1 MKRLLLVLF
10 LVVGAANIASAQG
23 GKEKEGG
30 LFKRLFKKEQKPRG
44 QMKHFEKQKKDP
56 NIKHNG
62 TSYRRNK
69 AKRSRYR
76 VDGDGFGTPDQP
88 RQKRKLFKKKR

>member
-1 MKRLLLVLF
+1 MKRILLVLF
-10 LVVGAANIASAQG
+10 LFVGASHIASAQG

-44 QMKHFEKQKKDP
+44 QMQHFDKQKKDP

-69 AKRSRYR
+69 KSRYK
-76 VDGDGFGTPDQP
+76 VDGDGFGTADQP
-88 RQKRKLFKKKR
+88 RQKRRKKK